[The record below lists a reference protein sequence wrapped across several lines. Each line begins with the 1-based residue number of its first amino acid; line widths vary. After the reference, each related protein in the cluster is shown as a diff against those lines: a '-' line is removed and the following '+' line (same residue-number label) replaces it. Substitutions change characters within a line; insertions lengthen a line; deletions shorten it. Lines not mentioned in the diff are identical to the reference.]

1 MLFNSYEF
9 LFFFLPITFFIYF
22 LLNKKKLIKISKGFL
37 VFSSLFFYGYWKP
50 IYLPLL
56 IISIAVNYII
66 GLNISF
72 KNKFLRNRKLLIL
85 GIVFNITLL
94 GYFKYS
100 NFFIANV
107 NSIFDQNFDF
117 LNLTLPLA
125 ISFFTFQ
132 QIAFLV
138 DSFRQKTNDYD
149 LMNYLVFVS
158 FFPQLIAGPIVHHNE
173 MMPQFSDIKNYRI
186 NYNNI
191 VLGILIFGIGLFK
204 KVVIADKFAI
214 WATAGFDNASILNLF
229 EAWVTSI
236 SYTFQLYFDFSGYTD
251 MAIGIAYLFNIKL
264 PFNFN
269 SPYKSITIQDFW
281 RRWHITLSRF
291 LKDYIYIPLG
301 GNKKGELKTYI
312 NLITTFLLAGI
323 WHGAGWTFVVWGFLH
338 GIALTIFKAW
348 EKLNIKIHKWIAW
361 IITFNFVNL
370 TWVIF

>member
-72 KNKFLRNRKLLIL
+72 KNSKFLRNRKLLIL

-107 NSIFDQNFDF
+107 NSIFNQNFDF

-149 LMNYLVFVS
+149 LMN
-158 FFPQLIAGPIVHHNE
+158 
-173 MMPQFSDIKNYRI
+173 
-186 NYNNI
+186 
-191 VLGILIFGIGLFK
+191 
-204 KVVIADKFAI
+204 
-214 WATAGFDNASILNLF
+214 
-229 EAWVTSI
+229 
-236 SYTFQLYFDFSGYTD
+236 
-251 MAIGIAYLFNIKL
+251 
-264 PFNFN
+264 
-269 SPYKSITIQDFW
+269 
-281 RRWHITLSRF
+281 
-291 LKDYIYIPLG
+291 
-301 GNKKGELKTYI
+301 
-312 NLITTFLLAGI
+312 
-323 WHGAGWTFVVWGFLH
+323 
-338 GIALTIFKAW
+338 
-348 EKLNIKIHKWIAW
+348 
-361 IITFNFVNL
+361 
-370 TWVIF
+370 